1 MFTSFSHRP
10 VIIRPILKRL
20 AVFVL
25 LPATAAFLLSGC
37 GGSSEPLN
45 PGKVTAFVSVPPQAS
60 LVSAIGGEHVVVEV
74 LAGPGKDPHA
84 FSPSSKQTMN
94 LGRAEV
100 WFTTRMPFERRMT
113 KKVQS
118 NAKRLRIVDTTE
130 GQPLHPTSQP
140 QAMHDDAEDS
150 HQGHD
155 HEHGHLHDHSAGDP
169 HLWLSPPLLKL
180 QAQTIAE
187 TLTQLAPEHA
197 ADFEANLQSL
207 QAKIDSLHSELEKSL
222 ASHRGATFLAYHGA
236 FGWFADAYG
245 LKQKVIEYGGR
256 SPETKRLLAIIEMAR
271 ADGIKVVFTQP
282 QFDRRSAEAVAKGL
296 GGKVIEIDPLAED
309 LFANL
314 RSIAKQLVTDLSTH
328 SPSSAQ

>member
-1 MFTSFSHRP
+1 M
-10 VIIRPILKRL
+10 L
-20 AVFVL
+20 A
-25 LPATAAFLLSGC
+25 AMTAGLLSGC

-45 PGKVTAFVSVPPQAS
+45 PGKVTVFVSVPPQAS
-60 LVSAIGGEHVVVEV
+60 LVKSIGGEHVVVEV
-74 LAGPGKDPHA
+74 LAGPGKDPHD

-118 NAKRLRIVDTTE
+118 NAKRLLIVDTTA

-140 QAMHDDAEDS
+140 RAEHSDTAEDS
-150 HQGHD
+150 HAGHD
-155 HEHGHLHDHSAGDP
+155 HGHGHDHDHDHSAGDP

-180 QAQTIAE
+180 QAEKITD
-187 TLTQLAPEHA
+187 TLVELAPEHSV
-197 ADFEANLQSL
+197 DFQTNLKTL
-207 QAKIDSLHSELEKSL
+207 QTQIDSLHSELENSL
-222 ASHRGATFLAYHGA
+222 TPHRGATFLAYHGA

-245 LKQKVIEYGGR
+245 LKQEVIEYGGR
-256 SPETKRLLAIIEMAR
+256 SPETKRLRAIIEKAK
-271 ADGIKVVFTQP
+271 ASGIKVVFTQP
-282 QFDRRSAEAVAKGL
+282 QFDRRSAEAVAEGL

-314 RSIAKQLVTDLSTH
+314 RSIGGQLVADLSTH
-328 SPSSAQ
+328 SPGESK